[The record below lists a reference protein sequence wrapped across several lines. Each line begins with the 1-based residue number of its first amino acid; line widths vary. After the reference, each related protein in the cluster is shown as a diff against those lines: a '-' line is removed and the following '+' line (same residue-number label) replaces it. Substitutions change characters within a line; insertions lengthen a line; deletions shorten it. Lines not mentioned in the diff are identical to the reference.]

1 MKWQFNNIY
10 WALIL
15 CLTSEG
21 EKAIISV
28 LNMIT
33 AQCDVCEE
41 RFVQSTVEIQGQ
53 EQLTVVCCGWVEVV
67 ENLL

>member
-1 MKWQFNNIY
+1 M
-10 WALIL
+10 

-28 LNMIT
+28 LYLIT
-33 AQCDVCEE
+33 MQCDVCEE

-53 EQLTVVCCGWVEVV
+53 EQLTVVRCGWVGVV
-67 ENLL
+67 ENLFLK